1 MIHISLYT
9 DILISRKVS
18 FGADGS
24 QGQPMGC
31 SFLLKASVGPVL
43 AAKPMPQ

>member
-31 SFLLKASVGPVL
+31 SFLLKASVGQVL